1 MSRRRFFVPSFTEAS
16 ATLSGEQAYHLGRV
30 LRARAG
36 QLYELSDG
44 NQVWLGRVASVE
56 ADAVRFELVEQI
68 AAAQSSLEIVL
79 LIAIVKFD
87 RFEWLLEKATELGV
101 TEIVPVAARRSQPGL
116 LAAAPKRRARWE
128 KILLESAQQSRR
140 LRSPT
145 LEAPVS
151 FSRAVASLQAD
162 LKILLSESADA
173 PPIKTVLRWATNAQ
187 GSPRV
192 SRRAALSVGPEGG
205 WTESELRIARDHNF
219 REASLGPNILR
230 AETAVIAALAAIN
243 YELG

>member
-44 NQVWLGRVASVE
+44 KQVWLGRITSMA
-56 ADAVRFELVEQI
+56 ADAIGFELVERI
-68 AAAQSSLEIVL
+68 AAVESPIQIVL

-101 TEIVPVAARRSQPGL
+101 TEIVTIAARRSQPRL
-116 LAAAPKRRARWE
+116 IHVAPKRMPRWE

-140 LRSPT
+140 VRMPT
-145 LEAPVS
+145 LAAPIA

-162 LKILLSESADA
+162 LKILLSESSDA
-173 PPIKTVLRWATNAQ
+173 PPLKTILRSATNA
-187 GSPRV
+187 
-192 SRRAALSVGPEGG
+192 RRAALCVGPEGG
-205 WTESELRIARDHNF
+205 WTRTELHLAREHGF